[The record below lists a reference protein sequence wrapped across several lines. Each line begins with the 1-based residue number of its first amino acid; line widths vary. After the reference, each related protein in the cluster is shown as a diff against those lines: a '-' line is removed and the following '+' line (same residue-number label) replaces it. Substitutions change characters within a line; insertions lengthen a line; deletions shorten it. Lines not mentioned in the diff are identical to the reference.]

1 VAWECVLSNACF
13 TSFEFDLGRLAERSA
28 SSSCLVLE
36 DQSTAAA
43 AADDDDDDD
52 DDQLASTA
60 FLGLGQLGFRSL
72 LDFACS
78 A

>member
-52 DDQLASTA
+52 DAVRRKHDSIAGALE
-60 FLGLGQLGFRSL
+60 
-72 LDFACS
+72 
-78 A
+78 